1 MKLSR
6 LQVLI
11 CLIFTIMSCTG
22 KQKENVNSSLN
33 MIVGT
38 YTGTGSEGIYICSI
52 DTVTGKSIISDS
64 IRQENPSFLTLSP
77 DKKFVYAVT
86 ENEDSSAGITAYS
99 FDKGKLTKL
108 NSITGLGSAPCNI
121 ATNGKEVST
130 AEYGGGSMTRY
141 ALKSDGSLGSLIQHT
156 LFRGGSVDKKAQLAP
171 HIHSVVYNE
180 DGNLYISD
188 LGSDKIYVQKDSM
201 VVDTINFEPN
211 FGPRHFIFSNDNKMM
226 YVIGELSGKVAVL
239 KREEG
244 TFNAV
249 QYILSDVTEGVNG
262 KGSADIHISTDGKY
276 LYTSNRLK
284 NDGITIFSIASDGT
298 LKMVGYINTG
308 IHPRNFTITP
318 DDRWVIV
325 TCRDSNSIEFY
336 KRDSKSG
343 MLTPKKEFT
352 INIKKPVF
360 VTIF

>member
-1 MKLSR
+1 MGETIKNTSTKIPFKVSARTAR
-6 LQVLI
+6 LI
-11 CLIFTIMSCTG
+11 G
-22 KQKENVNSSLN
+22 RE
-33 MIVGT
+33 
-38 YTGTGSEGIYICSI
+38 
-52 DTVTGKSIISDS
+52 
-64 IRQENPSFLTLSP
+64 
-77 DKKFVYAVT
+77 
-86 ENEDSSAGITAYS
+86 
-99 FDKGKLTKL
+99 
-108 NSITGLGSAPCNI
+108 NI
-121 ATNGKEVST
+121 ATSKGAIIELVKNAYDADS
-130 AEYGGGSMTRY
+130 
-141 ALKSDGSLGSLIQHT
+141 
-156 LFRGGSVDKKAQLAP
+156 SVA
-171 HIHSVVYNE
+171 IV
-180 DGNLYISD
+180 
-188 LGSDKIYVQKDSM
+188 
-201 VVDTINFEPN
+201 F
-211 FGPRHFIFSNDNKMM
+211 FDNKMM

-239 KREEG
+239 KREKG

-262 KGSADIHISTDGKY
+262 KGSADIHISADGKY

-318 DDRWVIV
+318 DDKWIIV

-336 KRDSKSG
+336 KRDCKSG